1 MHVLFMPSQCSY
13 FNMVCT
19 IHWLQCMSEAHGLEQ
34 GLQKCNPYPEHSS
47 TITPVLKTELVP
59 LLPLRMPRARVHSR
73 TFLLPRLH
81 LRTGPFL
88 PKNTM
93 PLSAQAKHD
102 SHTPFTLYS
111 QNNSTELTL
120 PLPTHDPFGFS
131 SKTQS
136 CGRLCLCERG

>member
-1 MHVLFMPSQCSY
+1 MHVLFMPSRCSY

-19 IHWLQCMSEAHGLEQ
+19 IHWLRCMSEAHGLEQ

-59 LLPLRMPRARVHSR
+59 LLPLRMPRAWVHSR

-88 PKNTM
+88 PKKHYAFVCSELNTSF
-93 PLSAQAKHD
+93 PYSFHSLFSKQQHRIDSASPHSQ
-102 SHTPFTLYS
+102 PFWFLFEDP
-111 QNNSTELTL
+111 ELW
-120 PLPTHDPFGFS
+120 PSVFM
-131 SKTQS
+131 
-136 CGRLCLCERG
+136 